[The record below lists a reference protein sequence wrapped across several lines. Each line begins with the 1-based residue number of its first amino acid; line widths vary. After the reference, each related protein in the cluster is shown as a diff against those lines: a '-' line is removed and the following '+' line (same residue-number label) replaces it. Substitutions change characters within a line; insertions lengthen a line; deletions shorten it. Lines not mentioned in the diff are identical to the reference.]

1 MIDAVLKFWPIVLV
15 FLQFFTMW
23 VGWSLRK
30 EFVTHTDLAK
40 AVSNAIQSANHGDT
54 SIHGDIKAL
63 RSDHEILHD
72 KVTEG
77 IDKRLLRVEEGI
89 KHMPKHED
97 LSRIHQRMDELNS
110 LVQKID
116 GTSSSTNRTVGLIQQ
131 HLLNGGKQ

>member
-1 MIDAVLKFWPIVLV
+1 MGLIDGILKFWPMILVL
-15 FLQFFTMW
+15 LQFFTMW

-30 EFVTHTDLAK
+30 EFVTHTDLDK
-40 AVSNAIQSANHGDT
+40 AVSDAMQSANH
-54 SIHGDIKAL
+54 SGDIKEL
-63 RSDHEILHD
+63 RSDHEILHER
-72 KVTEG
+72 VTEV

-110 LVQKID
+110 LVQQIH
-116 GTSSSTNRTVGLIQQ
+116 GTSYSTNRTVGLIQQ